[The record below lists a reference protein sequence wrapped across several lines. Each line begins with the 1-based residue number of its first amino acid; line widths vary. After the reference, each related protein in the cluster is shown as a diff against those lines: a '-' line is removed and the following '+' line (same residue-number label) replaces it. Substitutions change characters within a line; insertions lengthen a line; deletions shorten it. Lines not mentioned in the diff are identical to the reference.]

1 MFLIDDAIARIDLE
15 WAMQAVSDERRACAR
30 RFRREAD
37 QRGSL
42 AAYLLLR
49 HALREG
55 YGIDEMPVLVYN
67 QHGKPSLAG
76 HPDLYI
82 SLSHSEG
89 AVAVAVDTAPVGI
102 DIEVLALPEPDVVA
116 FTMNEG
122 ERELISHADDPAVQF
137 VTLWTM
143 KESLLKMSGE
153 GLRDDMR
160 TVLADSDYYQFDVI
174 RRAHHV
180 CTMCSPRHSSITCPE

>member
-30 RFRREAD
+30 RYRREAD
-37 QRGSL
+37 RRGSL

-49 HALREG
+49 RALHEG
-55 YGIDEMPVLVYN
+55 YGIDEMPAIEYSAT
-67 QHGKPSLAG
+67 GRPSLAG
-76 HPDLYI
+76 HPDLHI

-116 FTMNEG
+116 FTMNDG

-143 KESLLKMSGE
+143 KESLLKMTGE

-180 CTMCSPRHSSITCPE
+180 CTMCSPRHADITCPE